1 MAQTRKRNNS
11 NVIKYRR
18 TGFSVGSVIFV
29 IIILYII
36 FVSLHYLSKD
46 HISIYEVTEKQ
57 IYDDNHVVG
66 LALRSED
73 VYKADSSGYIGF
85 YNGNKTKVANHKT
98 IFSIDKAGNYKDEL
112 INTSGNDKVSAE
124 SIADIRNEISSFR
137 NEFTYSDYSQINDFI
152 YGIESSMLSVISD
165 KLVSQLSSGAGNSD
179 SFNLYNSRTSG
190 VITYWTDGLE
200 EVTPENISIDYFNQE
215 NYEKT
220 MLKTSDSVSA
230 GDNVCKIV
238 NNEQWNIVV
247 PLDEKQHSKMIDD
260 SVVKIRFEKD
270 NLEMA
275 VNYTLFSI
283 EENNYANL
291 SLNKYM
297 SRYLDDRYINIELI
311 LNSAEGLKIP
321 TSSVL
326 EKNCYIVPAE
336 YLIKGGENNKES
348 LVYITYDETGTPTPN
363 YLNSFAYKDEKYVYI
378 DATLL
383 TPGTQISI
391 PNTGETAPVE
401 QIKEVKGVYNVNEG
415 YCRFTHVEIIYENQ
429 EYCIV
434 SKNNEYG
441 LSVYDH
447 IVINPTTINEDDII
461 Y

>member
-1 MAQTRKRNNS
+1 MAQTKNNS
-11 NVIKYRR
+11 NVIKYKR
-18 TGFSVGSVIFV
+18 TRFNIGSVLFV
-29 IIILYII
+29 IILLYIAFI
-36 FVSLHYLSKD
+36 SIHYLSKD
-46 HISIYEVTEKQ
+46 HISIYEVSEKH

-73 VYKADSSGYIGF
+73 VYMADSSGYVGF
-85 YNGNKTKVANHKT
+85 YNGNKSKVSNHST
-98 IFSIDKAGNYKDEL
+98 IFSIDKTGNYKDEFV
-112 INTSGNDKVSAE
+112 NTTGKDKVSSE
-124 SIADIRNEISSFR
+124 SISNIRNEISSFK
-137 NEFTYSDYSQINDFI
+137 NEFTYSDYSQVNDFI

-165 KLVSQLSSGAGNSD
+165 KLVSQLNSGSSD
-179 SFNLYNSRTSG
+179 SFNLYKSRTSG
-190 VITYWTDGLE
+190 IITYWTDGLE
-200 EVTPENISIDYFNQE
+200 GVTPENIIKDYFNEE
-215 NYEKT
+215 NYTKN

-238 NNEQWNIVV
+238 NNEQWNIII
-247 PLDEKQHSKMIDD
+247 PLDEKQYSKMLDND
-260 SVVKIRFEKD
+260 NGVVKIRFEKD
-270 NLEMA
+270 NLEMS
-275 VNYTLFSI
+275 VNFTLFKM
-283 EENNYANL
+283 EDTNYANL

-326 EKNCYIVPAE
+326 EKNCYIVPAK
-336 YLIKGGENNKES
+336 YLIKGGEKNKDS
-348 LVYITYDETGTPTPN
+348 LVYITYEENGTPIPN
-363 YLNSFAYKDEKYVYI
+363 YISSFAYKDEEYVYI

-391 PNTGETAPVE
+391 PDSGQTVPVE

-434 SKNNEYG
+434 KKNNEYG

-447 IVINPTTINEDDII
+447 IVINPETINEDDII